1 MSSKKELNEKY
12 LSFLEQT
19 KDDTHK
25 AVNHLNDR
33 VLIVD
38 GLNTFI
44 RSFAVNPALNEDGL
58 HIGGMVGFMKS
69 VRYSCDILKPSRCI
83 IVFDGKGGSKR
94 RQKIYPEYKGTR
106 KVKRRLN
113 RNVDWGTAPADE
125 QASMRQ
131 QMGRLIEYLEQL
143 PLTLVSVDGIEADDT
158 MAYISQQLLPKS
170 DCILMSTDKDFLQ
183 LVDDRVKV
191 WSPTKKKLYNKQ
203 AVLDEFGIPS
213 RNMLTYRILDGDKS
227 DNINGVQGAGLKSL
241 IKYIPQITEDEDFT
255 AMDLI
260 NFVNNSDSKIKLL
273 ENIKKSSNLLKRNYL
288 LMQLNKV
295 DIPNHT
301 KMKIQG
307 AVNNK
312 VPQLIKYKFQT
323 MFIKDKLQSNIKNF
337 DSWIMEFVRLD
348 RFRGLNG

>member
-1 MSSKKELNEKY
+1 MSSKEGLNKKY
-12 LSFLEQT
+12 LSFLDKT

-44 RSFAVNPALNEDGL
+44 RSFAVNPSLNDDGL
-58 HIGGMVGFMKS
+58 HIGGLVGFLKS
-69 VRYSCDILKPSRCI
+69 IRYSSDVLKPSRVI
-83 IVFDGKGGSKR
+83 IVFDGKGGSNKR
-94 RQKIYPEYKGTR
+94 RKILPEYKGNR
-106 KVKRRLN
+106 KVKSKLN
-113 RNVDWGTAPADE
+113 RNVDWGTAPQDE
-125 QASMRQ
+125 QQSMKQ
-131 QMGRLIEYLEQL
+131 QMGRLIQYLEQL
-143 PLTLVSVDGIEADDT
+143 PLTLVSVDGIEADDS

-203 AVLDEFGIPS
+203 AILDEFGIPS
-213 RNMLTYRILDGDKS
+213 RNILTYRILDGDKS
-227 DNINGVQGAGLKSL
+227 DNIKGIPGAGLKSL
-241 IKYIPQITEDEDFT
+241 IKYIPPITEDKDFT

-273 ENIKKSSNLLKRNYL
+273 ENIKKSSNLIKRNYL

-307 AVNNK
+307 ALNSDI
-312 VPQLIKYKFQT
+312 PQLVKYKFQT
-323 MFIKDKLQSNIKNF
+323 MFLQDKLSAQIKNF
-337 DSWIMEFVRLD
+337 DNWVMEFVRLD
-348 RFRGLNG
+348 RFRGVSK

>member
-1 MSSKKELNEKY
+1 MSSKEGLNTKY
-12 LSFLEQT
+12 LSFLDQT

-113 RNVDWGTAPADE
+113 RNVDWGTAPQDE

-143 PLTLVSVDGIEADDT
+143 PLTLVSIDGIEADDT

-170 DCILMSTDKDFLQ
+170 DCILMSTDKDFIQ

-203 AVLDEFGIPS
+203 AVLEEFGIPS

-227 DNINGVQGAGLKSL
+227 DNINGVMGAGLKSL
-241 IKYIPQITEDEDFT
+241 IKYIPQIAEDEDFT

-260 NFVNNSDSKIKLL
+260 KFVNNSDSKIKLL

-288 LMQLNKV
+288 LMQLNNV

-307 AVNNK
+307 AVNGK
-312 VPQLIKYKFQT
+312 VPQLIKYRFQT

-337 DSWIMEFVRLD
+337 DSWVMEFVRLD

>member
-1 MSSKKELNEKY
+1 MSSKEGLNKKY
-12 LSFLEQT
+12 LSFLDKT

-44 RSFAVNPALNEDGL
+44 RSFAVNPSLNDDGL
-58 HIGGMVGFMKS
+58 HIGGLVGFLKS
-69 VRYSCDILKPSRCI
+69 IRYSSDVLKPSRVI
-83 IVFDGKGGSKR
+83 IVFDGKGGSNKR
-94 RQKIYPEYKGTR
+94 RKIYPEYKANR
-106 KVKRRLN
+106 KVKSKLN
-113 RNVDWGTAPADE
+113 RNVDWGTAPQDE
-125 QASMRQ
+125 QQSMKQ
-131 QMGRLIEYLEQL
+131 QMGRLIQYLEQL
-143 PLTLVSVDGIEADDT
+143 PLTIVSVDGIEADDS

-170 DCILMSTDKDFLQ
+170 DVILMSTDKDFLQ

-203 AVLDEFGIPS
+203 AILDEYGIPS

-227 DNINGVQGAGLKSL
+227 DNIKGIPGAGLKSL
-241 IKYIPQITEDEDFT
+241 IKFIPPISEDEDFT

-273 ENIKKSSNLLKRNYL
+273 ENIKKSSNLIKRNYL

-307 AVNNK
+307 AINGNI
-312 VPQLIKYKFQT
+312 PQLVKYKFQT
-323 MFIKDKLQSNIKNF
+323 MFLQDKLSAQIKNF
-337 DSWIMEFVRLD
+337 DSWVMEFTRLD
-348 RFRGLNG
+348 RFRGLSK

>member
-1 MSSKKELNEKY
+1 MSSKVDLNEKFI
-12 LSFLEQT
+12 SFLEQT
-19 KDDTHK
+19 KDDTHNS
-25 AVNHLNDR
+25 VTHLNDR

-44 RSFAVNPALNEDGL
+44 RSFAVNPSINEDGL
-58 HIGGMVGFMKS
+58 HVGGLVGFLKS
-69 VRYSCDILKPSRCI
+69 IRYSCDILKPSRCI

-94 RQKIYPEYKGTR
+94 RQKIYPEYKATR

-113 RNVDWGTAPADE
+113 RNVDWGTAPQDE
-125 QASMRQ
+125 EQSMKQ

-143 PLTLVSVDGIEADDT
+143 PLTLVCIDGIEADDT

-170 DCILMSTDKDFLQ
+170 DVILMSTDKDFLQ
-183 LVDDRVKV
+183 LVDNRVKV
-191 WSPTKKKLYNKQ
+191 WSPTKKKLYNKK
-203 AVLDEFGIPS
+203 AVLEEFGIPS
-213 RNMLTYRILDGDKS
+213 RNILTYRILDGDKS
-227 DNINGVQGAGLKSL
+227 DNIGGIKGAGLKSL
-241 IKYIPQITEDEDFT
+241 IKYIPQLTEDKDFT
-255 AMDLI
+255 AKDLLD
-260 NFVNNSDSKIKLL
+260 FVENSDSKIKLL

-288 LMQLNKV
+288 LMQLSKV

-307 AVNNK
+307 AVNGK

-323 MFIKDKLQSNIKNF
+323 MFLKDKLQTGIKNL
-337 DSWIMEFVRLD
+337 DSWIMEFTRLD

>member
-1 MSSKKELNEKY
+1 MSSKEGLNKKY
-12 LSFLEQT
+12 LSFLDKT

-44 RSFAVNPALNEDGL
+44 RSFAVNPSLNDDGL
-58 HIGGMVGFMKS
+58 HIGGLVGFLKS
-69 VRYSCDILKPSRCI
+69 IRYSSDVLKPSRII
-83 IVFDGKGGSKR
+83 IVFDGKGGSNKR
-94 RQKIYPEYKGTR
+94 RKILPEYKGNR
-106 KVKRRLN
+106 KVKSKLN
-113 RNVDWGTAPADE
+113 RNVDWGTAPQDE
-125 QASMRQ
+125 QQSMKQ
-131 QMGRLIEYLEQL
+131 QMGRLIQYLEQL
-143 PLTLVSVDGIEADDT
+143 PLTLVSVDGIEADDS

-170 DCILMSTDKDFLQ
+170 DCIIMSTDKDFLQ

-203 AVLDEFGIPS
+203 AILDEYGIPS
-213 RNMLTYRILDGDKS
+213 RNILTYRILDGDKS
-227 DNINGVQGAGLKSL
+227 DNIKGVPGAGLKSL
-241 IKYIPQITEDEDFT
+241 IKYIPPITEDKDFT

-273 ENIKKSSNLLKRNYL
+273 ENIKKCSKLIKRNYL

-307 AVNNK
+307 ALNSDI
-312 VPQLIKYKFQT
+312 PQLVKYKFQT
-323 MFIKDKLQSNIKNF
+323 MFLQDKLSAQIKNF
-337 DSWIMEFVRLD
+337 DSWVMEFTRLD
-348 RFRGLNG
+348 RFRGLSK